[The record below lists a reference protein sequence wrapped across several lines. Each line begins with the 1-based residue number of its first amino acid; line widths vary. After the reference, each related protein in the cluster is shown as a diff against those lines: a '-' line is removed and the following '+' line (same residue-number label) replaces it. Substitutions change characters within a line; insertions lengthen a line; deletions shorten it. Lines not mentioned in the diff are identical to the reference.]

1 LAEKGGAGQA
11 GSPSFS
17 MTEPL
22 PMWRAL
28 HEHRRKAAAAAASLV
43 TIVAPARSMAATYHA
58 HDGRSLQAALAS
70 AASGAGPATIELSA
84 GTFLPSSTL
93 ALSGEVTIVGPS
105 AGPPAKL
112 DGGAVSPSGSDL
124 IVAEARSRLTLSNV
138 EVTGGGAAGT
148 GAAIDVFGALDLDR
162 STVAGN
168 SGAGVLVQRGA
179 SATVGN
185 STVSDGLDV
194 GIADLGAA
202 SLFNATIAGNAGGGV
217 DDAGG
222 ALKLTNTIVSGNGSS
237 DCTRGAT
244 TSDHSLDGDGS
255 CGVGALSRTNPQ
267 LDGLA
272 ANGGPTLTRAL
283 GPASPAID
291 AGDGSRC
298 PPEDQRHFVRPE
310 GHCDIGAYQS
320 SATKGPSRSAAGT
333 GAGGL
338 FEGTGGRLVGVRA
351 HGEVRGARRLRITFS
366 VRALIGHAHATF
378 SYVDRAR
385 RVELRGLTVRSLA
398 IDRRRG
404 VATLRGSCL
413 RMPGRRRVGVTVV
426 LTSQSS
432 RRSLRLGLS
441 NGYFRSGALLR
452 GSITFLLAK

>member
-1 LAEKGGAGQA
+1 
-11 GSPSFS
+11 
-17 MTEPL
+17 
-22 PMWRAL
+22 MWRAL
-28 HEHRRKAAAAAASLV
+28 NGHRRKAAAVAASLV
-43 TIVAPARSMAATYHA
+43 VVAVPARSGAATYHA
-58 HDGRSLQAALAS
+58 RDGRSLQAALAS
-70 AASGAGPATIELSA
+70 ASSGAGPMTIELDA

-93 ALSGEVTIVGPS
+93 AVSGEVTIVGPS

-124 IVAEARSRLTLSNV
+124 IVAEARSRLTLSDV
-138 EVTGGGAAGT
+138 EVTGGGAAGS
-148 GAAIDVFGALDLDR
+148 GAAIDVFGALDLES

-179 SATVGN
+179 SATVRN
-185 STVSDGLDV
+185 STLSDGLDV
-194 GIADLGAA
+194 GIADLGTA
-202 SLFNATIAGNAGGGV
+202 SLFNATIAGNASGGV

-222 ALKLTNTIVSGNGSS
+222 ALKLTNTIIAGNGSS

-255 CGVGALSRTNPQ
+255 CAVGALSRTNPR

-291 AGDGSRC
+291 AGDKSQC
-298 PPEDQRHFVRPE
+298 PPEDQRHFARSD

-320 SATKGPSRSAAGT
+320 SAVAKGPSRSPAGT
-333 GAGGL
+333 RSGGS
-338 FEGTGGRLVGVRA
+338 FEGPGGRPVGVRA
-351 HGEVRGARRLRITFS
+351 HGELRGARRSRITFS
-366 VRALIGHAHATF
+366 VRALVGHARATF
-378 SYVDRAR
+378 SYIDRAR
-385 RVELRGLTVRSLA
+385 RLALGGLTVRSLA

-413 RMPGRRRVGVTVV
+413 RMPGRRRVSVTVV
-426 LTSQSS
+426 LTSHSS
-432 RRSLRLGLS
+432 RRSLRIGLS
-441 NGYFRSGALLR
+441 NGYLKNGTLLR
-452 GSITFLLAK
+452 GSITFLPS

>member
-1 LAEKGGAGQA
+1 M
-11 GSPSFS
+11 F
-17 MTEPL
+17 
-22 PMWRAL
+22 RAF
-28 HEHRRKAAAAAASLV
+28 HEQRRKVTAGAAALV
-43 TIVAPARSMAATYHA
+43 MIAVPARSMAATYHA
-58 HDGRSLQAALAS
+58 RDGRSLQAALAS
-70 AASGAGPATIELSA
+70 AGSGAGPATIELSA

-124 IVAEARSRLTLSNV
+124 IVAETRSRLILSNV
-138 EVTGGGAAGT
+138 EVTSGGAAAS
-148 GAAIDVFGALDLDR
+148 GAAIDVFGALDLES

-179 SATVGN
+179 SATVRN
-185 STVSDGLDV
+185 STLSDGLDV
-194 GIADLGAA
+194 GIADLGTA

-222 ALKLTNTIVSGNGSS
+222 ALKLTNTIVAGNSSS

-267 LDGLA
+267 LGGLA
-272 ANGGPTLTRAL
+272 ANGGSTLTRAL
-283 GPASPAID
+283 GPTSPAID
-291 AGDGSRC
+291 AGDKSNC
-298 PPEDQRHFVRPE
+298 PPEDQRHFLRSD

-320 SATKGPSRSAAGT
+320 SGAAKGPSRAPAGT
-333 GAGGL
+333 RPGGSL
-338 FEGTGGRLVGVRA
+338 DGTGGGPAGVRA
-351 HGEVRGARRLRITFS
+351 HGYLRGARRSRITFS
-366 VRALIGHAHATF
+366 VRALVGHARATF

-385 RVELRGLTVRSLA
+385 RVELRSLTVRSLA

-426 LTSQSS
+426 LMSHSS
-432 RRSLRLGLS
+432 RRSFRLGLS
-441 NGYFRSGALLR
+441 NGYRRSGALLR
-452 GSITFLLAK
+452 GSITFLPS

>member
-1 LAEKGGAGQA
+1 
-11 GSPSFS
+11 
-17 MTEPL
+17 
-22 PMWRAL
+22 L
-28 HEHRRKAAAAAASLV
+28 HEYTRTAAAFAASLV
-43 TIVAPARSMAATYHA
+43 MIAVPARSMAATYHA
-58 HDGRSLQAALAS
+58 QDGRSLQAALAS

-93 ALSGEVTIVGPS
+93 ALSGEVTIVGPL

-124 IVAEARSRLTLSNV
+124 IVAEARSRLILSNV
-138 EVTGGGAAGT
+138 EVTGGGAAGS
-148 GAAIDVFGALDLDR
+148 GAAIDVFGALDLEN

-179 SATVGN
+179 SATVRN
-185 STVSDGLDV
+185 STLSDGLDV
-194 GIADLGAA
+194 GIADLGTA

-222 ALKLTNTIVSGNGSS
+222 ALKLTNTIVAGNGSS
-237 DCTRGAT
+237 DCTRSAT

-291 AGDGSRC
+291 AGDRSRC

-320 SATKGPSRSAAGT
+320 SATAKGPSRSAAGT

-338 FEGTGGRLVGVRA
+338 FEGTGGRLAGVRA
-351 HGEVRGARRLRITFS
+351 HGEVRGARRSRITFS

-378 SYVDRAR
+378 SFVDRAR

-426 LTSQSS
+426 LTSHSS

-452 GSITFLLAK
+452 GSITFLRS